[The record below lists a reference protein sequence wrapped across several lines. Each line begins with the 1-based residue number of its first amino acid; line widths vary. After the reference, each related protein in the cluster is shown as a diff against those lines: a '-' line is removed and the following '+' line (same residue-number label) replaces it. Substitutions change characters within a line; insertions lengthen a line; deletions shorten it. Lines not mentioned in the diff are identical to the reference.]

1 MKYLLVDTN
10 NYSIKET
17 IECEGNEGF
26 IKQLN
31 YAYGL
36 NHSPLRWYTEDMY
49 NQIKENKRFA

>member
-17 IECEGNEGF
+17 IEWQSKAV
-26 IKQLN
+26 IMQLN
-31 YAYGL
+31 YAYGI